1 METTRGGKWRA
12 CKEEECGE
20 TQEAREGGGEREFEE
35 RRYTRILFQYFKRT
49 PGYHAYPPRV
59 DGQYLKRTTNV
70 ARLVP
75 LLPGERETN
84 SSGEKY
90 CCAAFRTVRF
100 ARLEMYGNGLPTD
113 IDALV
118 SIRLVP
124 YPRAKGKESRGKMD
138 GIAIIRVNCTRLFV
152 SLPSIRGTRS
162 RRTIRNLNLRII
174 FFLRSRRF
182 FFF

>member
-20 TQEAREGGGEREFEE
+20 TRRRGKEGGGGEREFEE

-59 DGQYLKRTTNV
+59 DGQYLKRATNV
-70 ARLVP
+70 ALLVP

-84 SSGEKY
+84 SFRRRAESIAVLLF
-90 CCAAFRTVRF
+90 AALRF

-113 IDALV
+113 IDAARLYLSSR
-118 SIRLVP
+118 SISSSER
-124 YPRAKGKESRGKMD
+124 KEKWRKNGWNRDNS
-138 GIAIIRVNCTRLFV
+138 C
-152 SLPSIRGTRS
+152 
-162 RRTIRNLNLRII
+162 
-174 FFLRSRRF
+174 
-182 FFF
+182 